1 MQDVTDVLM
10 NSWISMKFNSVQ
22 NDTDLMYLIR
32 MLLKGRSCTR
42 WALVSYYN

>member
-22 NDTDLMYLIR
+22 NDMDLMYLIR
-32 MLLKGRSCTR
+32 MLLKREILYQMGFGI
-42 WALVSYYN
+42 LL